1 METEVA
7 KQELVA
13 QGGVAKNRVISA
25 RSTLLSVIVAVLSDV
40 VSVIGL

>member
-13 QGGVAKNRVISA
+13 QEGWRRIEISA
-25 RSTLLSVIVAVLSDV
+25 WSTLLSVIVAVLPAV